1 MTIIIDNKSGVPIY
15 DQIYSQIKAQIIG
28 DALRQDEALPSIRS
42 LAKDLR
48 ISVITTKRAYDELE
62 AEGFIYTLPGKG
74 SFVAPKNTELLR
86 EENLRRI
93 EEHMREISALAV
105 QSGLTRQELSEMYTL
120 TSEEEELT

>member
-1 MTIIIDNKSGVPIY
+1 MRRCPRYAVSP
-15 DQIYSQIKAQIIG
+15 
-28 DALRQDEALPSIRS
+28 
-42 LAKDLR
+42 R
-48 ISVITTKRAYDELE
+48 ICASASSP
-62 AEGFIYTLPGKG
+62 PGKG

-120 TSEEEELT
+120 ISEEEELT

>member
-62 AEGFIYTLPGKG
+62 AEGFIYTFPGKG

-120 TSEEEELT
+120 ISEEELT

>member
-62 AEGFIYTLPGKG
+62 AEGYIYSLPGKG
-74 SFVAPKNTELLR
+74 CFVAPKNTELLR

-120 TSEEEELT
+120 ISEEELT

>member
-62 AEGFIYTLPGKG
+62 AEGFIYMLPGKG

-105 QSGLTRQELSEMYTL
+105 QSGLTRQELGEMYTL
-120 TSEEEELT
+120 ISEEELT

>member
-86 EENLRRI
+86 EEHLRRI

-120 TSEEEELT
+120 ISEEELT